1 MDKDHERDRKHQQ
14 QNERQQEIVIGNVSV
29 DEHFEESLRRA
40 KEKEKVSNLIL
51 LILLLKNS
59 NCVFIS

>member
-40 KEKEKVSNLIL
+40 KEKEKVSTLFEIAKL
-51 LILLLKNS
+51 LEVN
-59 NCVFIS
+59 NCNFFP